1 MVSEGLLVHPTRVA
15 SLYLDGKAFR
25 YWETLEVGMDLGN
38 LAGIWRAELK
48 LPVPLDAGV
57 MPRVGQSVR
66 VDIHNQTVLKG
77 WLEAINS
84 RGDEHSLSVTIS
96 GRDLAGDLVD
106 CAAQAEGPGRMD
118 KVRLETVVGNLSQ
131 PFGLSVQK
139 VVDTGAPFEVVA
151 FDTSSRA
158 IDVIEQQSRQR
169 GVLVTSDGLG
179 RILLTSPG
187 RTRADEDLTF
197 PGGNVQKVEARI
209 TQRFSDHIVKA
220 QGKSRERGTKAPL
233 FPDLA
238 AGSVAKI
245 TGMGAHEERAACQ
258 FGYCHD
264 AGVGRYRPRVYLART
279 SSEQTPQQSRSGNE
293 LGPLLQQSQR
303 VRRPGYSQSQA
314 TARAET
320 AARQAGQPYSL
331 DDQAAWRMRTSR
343 AGATAYVYTVMGL
356 LTGNGDLW
364 RPNQI
369 VHVTDK
375 VHGLDGDMLI
385 GGVTWS
391 ISGREETTRLSVVP
405 PDAYDLT
412 GAADRTPQHGRSVRR
427 SGTAGRHGK

>member
-1 MVSEGLLVHPTRVA
+1 MSDHLTVHRNRVA
-15 SLYLDGKAFR
+15 ALYLDGKSCR

-48 LPVPLDAGV
+48 LPVPPYPGV
-57 MPRVGQSVR
+57 MPRVGQNVR
-66 VDIHNQTVLKG
+66 IDIHNQTVLKG
-77 WLEAINS
+77 WLEAVNS
-84 RGDEHSLSVTIS
+84 RGDERSLSVTIS

-118 KVRLETVVGNLSQ
+118 RVKLEAVVGGLAQ
-131 PFGLSVQK
+131 PFGLSVQR

-197 PGGNVQKVEARI
+197 PGGNVQNVEARI

-279 SSEQTPQQSRSGNE
+279 SSEQTPQQSRSGSE
-293 LGPLLQQSQR
+293 LAPLLQQSRR
-303 VRRPGYSQSQA
+303 VQRPGYSQSQA
-314 TARAET
+314 TVRPET
-320 AARQAGQPYSL
+320 AVRQAGQPYSL

-343 AGATAYVYTVMGL
+343 AGATAYVYTVPRL
-356 LTGNGDLW
+356 LTGKGGLW

-369 VHVTDK
+369 VHVKDA
-375 VHGLDGDMLI
+375 VHGVDGDMLI

-391 ISGREETTRLSVVP
+391 ISAREESTRLSVVP

-412 GAADRTPQHGRSVRR
+412 GAADRTPHHGRTVRKN
-427 SGTAGRHGK
+427 GQAGRHGG

>member
-1 MVSEGLLVHPTRVA
+1 MASDGVTVHPRRVA
-15 SLYLDGKAFR
+15 SLYLDGKSCL
-25 YWETLEVGMDLGN
+25 YWESLEVGLDLGN

-48 LPVPLDAGV
+48 LPVPLPAGS
-57 MPRVGQSVR
+57 MPRVGQAVR
-66 VDIHNQTVLKG
+66 IELHTQTVLRG
-77 WLEAINS
+77 WLEAVNS
-84 RGDEHSLSVTIS
+84 RGDERSLSVTIS

-106 CAAQAEGPGRMD
+106 CAAQAEGPGRMN
-118 KVRLETVVGNLSQ
+118 KVKLEAVVGGLAQ
-131 PFGLSVQK
+131 PFGLSVQR

-187 RTRADEDLTF
+187 RTRADEDLIF
-197 PGGNVQKVEARI
+197 PAGNVRKVEARI

-220 QGKSRERGTKAPL
+220 QGRSRQRGTKAPL

-238 AGSVAKI
+238 AGSPARI

-264 AGVGRYRPRVYLART
+264 PGVGRYRPKVYLART
-279 SSEQTPQQSRSGNE
+279 SSEQTPQQSRSGSE
-293 LGPLLQQSQR
+293 LAPLLQQSQR
-303 VRRPGYSQSQA
+303 VRRPGYSQTQA
-314 TARAET
+314 TARPET
-320 AARQAGQPYSL
+320 AARQDGQPYSL

-343 AGATAYVYTVMGL
+343 AGATAYVYTVPRL
-356 LTGNGDLW
+356 RTGSGDLW

-369 VHVTDK
+369 VHVKDA

-391 ISGREETTRLSVVP
+391 VSGREESTCISVVP

-412 GAADRTPQHGRSVRR
+412 GAADQTPQHGRSVRR
-427 SGTAGRHGK
+427 SGVAGRHGR